1 MEDLIYV
8 AVIIVFFCLAALA
21 VVGCDKIIGPDDLAL
36 EEDGGGAVEIALE
49 HEREAA

>member
-1 MEDLIYV
+1 MEDLLYV
-8 AVIIVFFCLAALA
+8 AVVIVFFAIAALF
-21 VVGCDKIIGPDDLAL
+21 VVGCDKLIGPDDAAL

>member
-1 MEDLIYV
+1 MEDVIYV
-8 AVIIVFFCLAALA
+8 AVVIVFFAVAALF

-36 EEDGGGAVEIALE
+36 DEEGGAVQIALE

>member
-8 AVIIVFFCLAALA
+8 AVVIGFFALAALFTI
-21 VVGCDKIIGPDDLAL
+21 GCDRLIGPDDVAL
-36 EEDGGGAVEIALE
+36 EEDGGAAQVALE

>member
-8 AVIIVFFCLAALA
+8 AVVIVFFGLAALF
-21 VVGCDKIIGPDDLAL
+21 VVGCDRIIGPDDLAL
-36 EEDGGGAVEIALE
+36 EEDGGPVAVELE